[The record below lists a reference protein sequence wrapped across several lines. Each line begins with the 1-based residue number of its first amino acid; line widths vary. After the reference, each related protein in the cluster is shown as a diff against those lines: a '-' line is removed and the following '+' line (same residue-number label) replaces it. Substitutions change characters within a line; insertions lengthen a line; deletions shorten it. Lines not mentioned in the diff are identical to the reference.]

1 MKLKIKGIR
10 TINISDEFIK
20 LDSLLKYASLASTGG
35 EAKIY
40 IQNGEVCVNGEPCYQ
55 RGKKIKSGDIVKFE
69 NEVLRIM

>member
-40 IQNGEVCVNGEPCYQ
+40 IQNGEVFVNGEPCYQ